1 MKKPIK
7 NKNTNHQQNKRNRI
21 LYKIRKI
28 CKSNPKIKS
37 KIKKIKDINKRL
49 YYAQVWEVTENQP
62 LFLLENSK
70 QRGWKNYHLDH
81 IFPIAIAYSQEMSPK
96 KVGNIKNLRFIP
108 YQENLNKGATLTTES
123 KNALQRIKRLRK

>member
-7 NKNTNHQQNKRNRI
+7 NKNTPYHQNKRNRI

-28 CKSNPKIKS
+28 CKTNPKIKS

-49 YYAQVWEVTENQP
+49 YYAQVWEITEKQP
-62 LFLLENSK
+62 LSLLENS
-70 QRGWKNYHLDH
+70 QHRGWKNYHLDH
-81 IFPIAIAYSQEMSPK
+81 IFPIALAYSQGISAK

-108 YQENLNKGATLTTES
+108 YQENLNKGSKLTTES
-123 KNALQRIKRLRK
+123 KNALRRIKRLKK